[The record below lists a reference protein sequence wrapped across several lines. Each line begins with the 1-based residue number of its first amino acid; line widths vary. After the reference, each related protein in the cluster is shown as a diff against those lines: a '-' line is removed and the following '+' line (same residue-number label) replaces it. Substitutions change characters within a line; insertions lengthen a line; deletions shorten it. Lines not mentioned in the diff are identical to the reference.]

1 MSCLVQ
7 MVSSTQVGKVLD
19 TYTFTKPAGWQPSG
33 VKAMRAL
40 AANQNVIYQPNT
52 TLETSG
58 TGSFTPWALGFPGSV
73 LWLML

>member
-1 MSCLVQ
+1 MI
-7 MVSSTQVGKVLD
+7 GNVLD
-19 TYTFTKPAGWQPSG
+19 TYTFTKPAGWQPAG

-58 TGSFTPWALGFPGSV
+58 TGGITPQALRTSGRV

>member
-1 MSCLVQ
+1 MLPVVQ

-19 TYTFTKPAGWQPSG
+19 TYTFTKPAGWQPAG

-58 TGSFTPWALGFPGSV
+58 TGRDTPPGP
-73 LWLML
+73 